1 MNVINTTLATL
12 VALSIS
18 GCGITNQSDYQSLL
32 KEVQTLKN
40 NNKIA
45 SIKASQ
51 GEQSKKNMERVKIT
65 GVGYG
70 AESSFEDT
78 SPGQR
83 RLMAIRASKMD
94 AYRSLAEQ
102 LSGIQINSTTTVS
115 TLSSRNDSFRA
126 KVDSIVRG
134 ARVVSIT
141 PLADS
146 NYETILEVF
155 VRKDFYDKTFVYQ
168 EEPKK
173 EIVY

>member
-1 MNVINTTLATL
+1 VN
-12 VALSIS
+12 
-18 GCGITNQSDYQSLL
+18 
-32 KEVQTLKN
+32 TLKN
-40 NNKIA
+40 E
-45 SIKASQ
+45 KAAL
-51 GEQSKKNMERVKIT
+51 EQRDTTEKKEQAKVKIT

-70 AESSFEDT
+70 AESSFEDL

-102 LSGIQINSTTTVS
+102 LSGIQINSTTTIS
-115 TLSSRNDSFRA
+115 TLSARNDSFRA

-146 NYETILEVF
+146 NYETILEVY
-155 VRKDFYDKTFVYQ
+155 VSKEFYEKTFVYN
-168 EEPKK
+168 EELPV
-173 EIVY
+173 ETLY